1 MLTETRIFILTIKYL
16 LINMC
21 VKLKCV
27 QTCYQIFILVSVYS
41 FLTRFSLQI
50 YVVC

>member
-1 MLTETRIFILTIKYL
+1 MFPETRNFRLTIKYMPMNL
-16 LINMC
+16 W

-27 QTCYQIFILVSVYS
+27 QACYQIFILVCVYS

-50 YVVC
+50 YVVR